1 MFRLSCLDKKL
12 VDSWNFKI
20 QESVLENIQY
30 PYIFILQQIVKASGS
45 DSTSAMAKQI
55 EKDLLRTLPSNAC
68 FSTPTST
75 GTRRLRR
82 ILKGLSW
89 LYPDV
94 GYCQGMGMVS
104 IRHDSKISHFGV

>member
-1 MFRLSCLDKKL
+1 M
-12 VDSWNFKI
+12 
-20 QESVLENIQY
+20 
-30 PYIFILQQIVKASGS
+30 KASGS
-45 DSTSAMAKQI
+45 DSTTAMAKQI

-75 GTRRLRR
+75 GTKRLRR

-94 GYCQGMGMVS
+94 GYCQGMGVVS
-104 IRHDSKISHFGV
+104 KGGRGVLSGIGLKLVITRVCVREGDT

>member
-1 MFRLSCLDKKL
+1 MTSI
-12 VDSWNFKI
+12 S
-20 QESVLENIQY
+20 
-30 PYIFILQQIVKASGS
+30 ILFQQIVKASGS
-45 DSTSAMAKQI
+45 DGTTAMAKQI

-82 ILKGLSW
+82 ILKGVSW

-94 GYCQGMGMVS
+94 GYCQGMGMVRTCS
-104 IRHDSKISHFGV
+104 ELAQESDIFSWCTMLRFITFDNS

>member
-1 MFRLSCLDKKL
+1 M
-12 VDSWNFKI
+12 
-20 QESVLENIQY
+20 
-30 PYIFILQQIVKASGS
+30 KASGS
-45 DSTSAMAKQI
+45 DSTTAMAKQI

-94 GYCQGMGMVS
+94 GYCQGMGVVSMGEGDEWYRSGGAVPRYSSTNDNSMVTE
-104 IRHDSKISHFGV
+104 

>member
-1 MFRLSCLDKKL
+1 MYCYF
-12 VDSWNFKI
+12 NF
-20 QESVLENIQY
+20 
-30 PYIFILQQIVKASGS
+30 FFQQIVKASGS
-45 DSTSAMAKQI
+45 DSTTAMAKQI

-75 GTRRLRR
+75 GTKRLRR

-94 GYCQGMGMVS
+94 GYCQGMGVVS
-104 IRHDSKISHFGV
+104 KGGGSIEWYRTEVSNNKDVG